1 MGRLWICFLLL
12 GSLLSPAAEKRKS
25 AKLPDIEIVE
35 ASAHRVE
42 DDVALDG
49 RIRNSGEKTIE
60 GVVLLFDFM
69 AVSNQVIVTKKFPI
83 DKETLAPGE
92 EAEFHVRMAD
102 PVRAVRFR
110 MNSTDRQER
119 DLRIVKN
126 GPFPIE

>member
-12 GSLLSPAAEKRKS
+12 GSLLSPAAEKRKP

-69 AVSNQVIVTKKFPI
+69 AVGNQVIVTKKFPI

>member
-1 MGRLWICFLLL
+1 M
-12 GSLLSPAAEKRKS
+12 K
-25 AKLPDIEIVE
+25 
-35 ASAHRVE
+35 ASCCCS
-42 DDVALDG
+42 
-49 RIRNSGEKTIE
+49 ISW
-60 GVVLLFDFM
+60 

-83 DKETLAPGE
+83 DKETLAPGD

-119 DLRIVKN
+119 DPRIVKN